1 MSATLRPCR
10 RFFLSP
16 PILAIFFLLLAMAL
30 LAPGTGWGQDS
41 PLPTD
46 WNPANLARIKAPS
59 SGDLTFAVLG
69 DSRDNPQLFARLV
82 KQMSNDRDIAFAVH
96 LGDMV
101 NSSDPEQYRRFFFAP
116 LQGNLRIPMVTVMG
130 NHELHKKGA
139 ELYTRIFGPRYYSF
153 QVKDHYFII
162 LDDAEKGAPD
172 EAQLRW
178 LAGELQKAQS
188 FKTRLVFMHI
198 PFCDPRGGGKYCL
211 TGPAAGQLE
220 ELCKKFK
227 VTHVFAG
234 HIHAYYSREW
244 SGIPHTITG
253 GAGAKLYRENPLQA
267 FFHYLKVTIRGSR
280 VNIRVERLA
289 APEGS
294 ELRPRPYSPMAWMGS
309 KRPYA
314 E

>member
-1 MSATLRPCR
+1 MSATLRLCGR
-10 RFFLSP
+10 CFLSP
-16 PILAIFFLLLAMAL
+16 RILGILFLLLATAL
-30 LAPGTGWGQDS
+30 LTPGNGWGQDS

-69 DSRDNPQLFARLV
+69 DSRDNPRLFARLV
-82 KQMSNDRDIAFAVH
+82 NQMSNDRDIAFAVH

-116 LQGNLRIPMVTVMG
+116 LQGNLRIPMVTVIG
-130 NHELHKKGA
+130 NHELNKNGA

-162 LDDAEKGAPD
+162 LDDAGKGAPD

-198 PFCDPRGGGKYCL
+198 PFCDPREGGKHYL

-220 ELCKKFK
+220 ELCKKSR
-227 VTHVFAG
+227 VTHIFAG
-234 HIHAYYSREW
+234 HIHAYYSLEW
-244 SGIPHTITG
+244 AGIPHTITG
-253 GAGAKLYRENPLQA
+253 GAGAKLYRENPMQA
-267 FFHYLKVTIRGSR
+267 FFHYLKVTLRGSR
-280 VNIRVERLA
+280 VNLRVERVA

-294 ELRPRPYSPMAWMGS
+294 EVRPRLYPPMAWMGS
-309 KRPYA
+309 NRPYA